1 MIPLRHDRM
10 ERLLGEQIEPAQV
23 EEILTRLGFELV
35 PDEGWRVPPWRA
47 SDVEREVDL
56 IEEVARVH
64 GLDKL
69 PTTLPARRAAVGRL
83 TGAQRLRRRLEDAL
97 RDRGLSETVSY
108 SFTSPRA
115 LAALRLDGTPPLRLE
130 NPLSEEQSLLR
141 PLLLPGLLDAAAH
154 NARPRARRG
163 RPVRVGADVPARA
176 AARRGS
182 RGLARRGDARPRAP
196 PPRLRCSRWA
206 GPPAGAPRASPPTTT
221 RHGRW
226 WTRSSRRPAC
236 PGGPEPGE
244 LAFLHPGRQAR
255 SRAATARSWDSSASS
270 TRRWPG
276 AWELEGPVA
285 VFELDLDALATWPAR
300 SATAI
305 ATSRAIPR
313 CARTSPW
320 WCRTRC
326 PPAGWRRRCAPA
338 AVTCSRTSRV
348 FDLYRGEQVGEGHKS
363 LALRLEFRAPD
374 RTLTD
379 EEVAE
384 RRAAIERE
392 IETLGGS
399 LRA

>member
-1 MIPLRHDRM
+1 MPGTLDEYPVAKEDRVIALRHDRM
-10 ERLLGEQIEPAQV
+10 ERLLGEQIEPTQV

-56 IEEVARVH
+56 IEEVARIH

-130 NPLSEEQSLLR
+130 NPLSEEQSLMR

-154 NARPRARRG
+154 NGAHGRDEVALFESARTFRPSGPLDAAPEGSPAGRR
-163 RPVRVGADVPARA
+163 PPTSAII
-176 AARRGS
+176 S
-182 RGLARRGDARPRAP
+182 AP
-196 PPRLRCSRWA
+196 CSRWA

-236 PGGPEPGE
+236 PGGRSPASGVPAPRPAG
-244 LAFLHPGRQAR
+244 LGPGRRRRGAGIHRRAPPGGGAAPGSWRVRWRR
-255 SRAATARSWDSSASS
+255 SSSIWM
-270 TRRWPG
+270 RWP
-276 AWELEGPVA
+276 
-285 VFELDLDALATWPAR
+285 TSPAR

-313 CARTSPW
+313 CART
-320 WCRTRC
+320 
-326 PPAGWRRRCAPA
+326 
-338 AVTCSRTSRV
+338 
-348 FDLYRGEQVGEGHKS
+348 
-363 LALRLEFRAPD
+363 
-374 RTLTD
+374 
-379 EEVAE
+379 
-384 RRAAIERE
+384 
-392 IETLGGS
+392 
-399 LRA
+399 